1 MKTTLWSVD
10 PNHSEI
16 GFKVKHMMITNV
28 SGQFKEFNGIMEV
41 HDDNFENASLS
52 FTGLVASLSTHN
64 EARDNHLVSAD
75 FFNAA
80 KFPAI
85 AFKSTGLVR
94 KNADEFELTGDLE
107 MHGVT
112 KVVQLKAEF
121 GGIATDP
128 WGVTKSA
135 FVISGKINRKDWE
148 LNYNAA
154 LETGGVLISEQVQLN
169 IELQFIKQ
177 E

>member
-10 PNHSEI
+10 PKHSEI

-28 SGQFKEFNGIMEV
+28 SGQIREYEASMKV
-41 HDDNFENASLS
+41 ADTNFDTASFSFSGHTASL
-52 FTGLVASLSTHN
+52 TTHN
-64 EARDNHLVSAD
+64 EARDKHLMSAE
-75 FFNAA
+75 FFNAE
-80 KFPAI
+80 KFPTI

-94 KNADEFELTGDLE
+94 KNDDEFELTGDLA
-107 MHGVT
+107 MHGIT
-112 KVVQLKAEF
+112 KQVKLKAEF

-128 WGVTKSA
+128 WGVSKSA
-135 FVISGKINRKDWE
+135 FVITGKINRKDWE

-154 LETGGVLISEQVQLN
+154 LETGGVLISEDVQLF
-169 IELQFIKQ
+169 IELQFITQ